1 MEKTWRWFGK
11 KDPITLDML
20 RQIGVEGIV
29 TSLYDVPNNEVWQ
42 TEDILDL
49 KKFIEA
55 AGLRWSVVESVPVS
69 ESIKYG
75 GKDRDLL
82 IENYKQTLKNLGEAG
97 IKTVCYNFMPVIDWV
112 RTDLHKK
119 MPDGTQTLYFDKI
132 KYAYFDCKILKRKE
146 AEKDY
151 SQEEMQQVNELE
163 NVITEAEKAEL
174 IDTIIVR
181 TQGFINRS
189 IAHGNEDPVEAFKN
203 LLRLYEDVD
212 KGKLRE
218 NLKYFLQQV
227 IPVAEKNGMR
237 LCIHP
242 DDPPFPVFGLPRI
255 VSDKNDIWWILDA
268 VESPSNGFTFCAG
281 SLSAGIQNDVVDL
294 AKKFAKK
301 SFFVHLRSTEIKE
314 NGDFVEASHLD
325 GRANL
330 IELIRIFE
338 KKNPNVPMRVDH
350 GKLML
355 DDVAKNYN
363 PGYSFLG
370 RMFALAQVEGMM
382 AVVRNEMKSNLMNRN
397 NIKTK
402 KISCIY

>member
-82 IENYKQTLKNLGEAG
+82 IENYKQTLKNLGKAG
-97 IKTVCYNFMPVIDWV
+97 ITTVCYNFMPVIDWV
-112 RTDLHKK
+112 RTDLHKTL
-119 MPDGTQTLYFDKI
+119 PDGTQTLYFDKI
-132 KYAYFDCKILKRKE
+132 RFAYFDCKILKRKE

-174 IDTIIVR
+174 IDTIIVK

-189 IAHGNEDPVEAFKN
+189 IVHGNEDPVEAFKN

-255 VSDKNDIWWILDA
+255 VSNEDDIRWILEL
-268 VESPSNGFTFCAG
+268 VESPANGFTFCAG

-301 SFFVHLRSTEIKE
+301 SFFVHLRSTEIAE
-314 NGDFVEASHLD
+314 NGNFIEASHLG

-330 IELIRIFE
+330 IEVIRIFE
-338 KKNPNVPMRVDH
+338 KENPAVPMRVDH

-355 DDVAKNYN
+355 DDVAKSYN

-382 AVVRNEMKSNLMNRN
+382 AVVRNEMKSNLMN
-397 NIKTK
+397 
-402 KISCIY
+402 

>member
-82 IENYKQTLKNLGEAG
+82 IENYKQTLKNLGKAG
-97 IKTVCYNFMPVIDWV
+97 ITTVCYNFMPVIDWV
-112 RTDLHKK
+112 RTDLHKTL
-119 MPDGTQTLYFDKI
+119 PDGTQTLYFDKI
-132 KYAYFDCKILKRKE
+132 RFAYFDCKILKRKE

-174 IDTIIVR
+174 IDTIIVK

-189 IAHGNEDPVEAFKN
+189 MVHGNEDPVEAFKN

-227 IPVAEKNGMR
+227 IPVAEKYGMR

-255 VSDKNDIWWILDA
+255 VSNEDDIRWILDA
-268 VESPSNGFTFCAG
+268 VESPANGFTFCAG

-301 SFFVHLRSTEIKE
+301 SFFVHLRSTEIAE
-314 NGDFVEASHLD
+314 TGNFIEASHLG

-330 IELIRIFE
+330 IEVIRIFE
-338 KKNPNVPMRVDH
+338 KENPAVPMRVDH

-382 AVVRNEMKSNLMNRN
+382 AVVRNEIKSNLMN
-397 NIKTK
+397 
-402 KISCIY
+402 

>member
-20 RQIGVEGIV
+20 QQIGVEGIV
-29 TSLYDVPNNEVWQ
+29 TSLYDVPNDEVWQ

-82 IENYKQTLKNLGEAG
+82 IENYKQTLKNLGKAG
-97 IKTVCYNFMPVIDWV
+97 ITTVCYNFMPVIDWV
-112 RTDLHKK
+112 RTDLHKTL
-119 MPDGTQTLYFDKI
+119 PDGTQTLYFDKI
-132 KYAYFDCKILKRKE
+132 RFAYFDCKILKRKD

-151 SQEEMQQVNELE
+151 SQKEMQQVNELE

-174 IDTIIVR
+174 IDTIIVK

-189 IAHGNEDPVEAFKN
+189 IVHGNEDPVEAFKN

-227 IPVAEKNGMR
+227 IPVAEKYGMR

-255 VSDKNDIWWILDA
+255 VSDKNDIRWILDA

-301 SFFVHLRSTEIKE
+301 SFFVHLRSTEIAE
-314 NGDFVEASHLD
+314 NGNFIEASHLG

-330 IELIRIFE
+330 IEVIRIFE
-338 KKNPNVPMRVDH
+338 KENPAVPMRVDH

-355 DDVAKNYN
+355 DDIEKAYN

-370 RMFALAQVEGMM
+370 RMFALAQIEGMM
-382 AVVRNEMKSNLMNRN
+382 AVVRNEIDSHEPK
-397 NIKTK
+397 
-402 KISCIY
+402 

>member
-29 TSLYDVPNNEVWQ
+29 TALYDVPNNEIWQ
-42 TEDILDL
+42 KEDILDL
-49 KKFIEA
+49 KKFIED
-55 AGLRWSVVESVPVS
+55 AGLRWSVVESLPVA

-75 GKDRDLL
+75 AKDRDLL
-82 IENYKQTLKNLGEAG
+82 IENYKQSLKNLGEAG

-112 RTDLHKK
+112 RTDLHKTL
-119 MPDGTQTLYFDKI
+119 PDGTQTLYFDKI
-132 KYAYFDCKILKRKE
+132 KFAYFDCKILKRKD

-151 SQEEMQQVNELE
+151 SKEEMQQVNELRT
-163 NVITEAEKAEL
+163 VITEAEKEKL
-174 IDTIIVR
+174 IDTIIVK
-181 TQGFINRS
+181 TQGFISRN
-189 IAHGNEDPVEAFKN
+189 IVNGNEDPVEAFRK
-203 LLRLYEDVD
+203 LLTLYENVD
-212 KGKLRE
+212 RKKLRE
-218 NLKYFLQQV
+218 NLRYFLQEI
-227 IPVAEKNGMR
+227 IPIAEKHGIRM
-237 LCIHP
+237 CIHP

-255 VSDKNDIWWILDA
+255 VSDENDIRWILKSI
-268 VESPSNGFTFCAG
+268 ESPANGFTFCAG
-281 SLSAGIQNDVVDL
+281 SLSAGIQNNVVDL

-314 NGDFVEASHLD
+314 NGDFVEASHLG

-330 IELIRIFE
+330 TELIRIFE
-338 KKNPNVPMRVDH
+338 KENPDVPMRVDH

-382 AVVRNEMKSNLMNRN
+382 AVVRNEIDSRELKQN
-397 NIKTK
+397 
-402 KISCIY
+402 

>member
-20 RQIGVEGIV
+20 RQIGVGGIV

-82 IENYKQTLKNLGEAG
+82 IENYKQTLKNLGKAG
-97 IKTVCYNFMPVIDWV
+97 ITTVCYNFMPVIDWV
-112 RTDLHKK
+112 RTDLHKTL
-119 MPDGTQTLYFDKI
+119 PDGTQTLYFDKI
-132 KYAYFDCKILKRKE
+132 KFAYFDCKILKRKE

-174 IDTIIVR
+174 IDTIIVK

-189 IAHGNEDPVEAFKN
+189 IVHGNEDPVEAFKN

-227 IPVAEKNGMR
+227 IPVAEKYGMR

-255 VSDKNDIWWILDA
+255 VSDKNDIRWILDA

-294 AKKFAKK
+294 AKKFANK
-301 SFFVHLRSTEIKE
+301 SFFVHLRSTEIME
-314 NGDFVEASHLD
+314 NGDFVEASHLG

-370 RMFALAQVEGMM
+370 RMFALAQVEGMI
-382 AVVRNEMKSNLMNRN
+382 AVVRNEMKSNLMN
-397 NIKTK
+397 
-402 KISCIY
+402 

>member
-82 IENYKQTLKNLGEAG
+82 IKNYKQTLKNLGKAG
-97 IKTVCYNFMPVIDWV
+97 ITTVCYNFMPVIDWV
-112 RTDLHKK
+112 RTDLHKTL
-119 MPDGTQTLYFDKI
+119 PDGTQTLYFDKI
-132 KYAYFDCKILKRKE
+132 KFAYFDCKILKRKD

-174 IDTIIVR
+174 IDTIIVK
-181 TQGFINRS
+181 TQRFINRS
-189 IAHGNEDPVEAFKN
+189 IVHGNEDPVEAFKN

-227 IPVAEKNGMR
+227 IPVAEKYGMR

-255 VSDKNDIWWILDA
+255 VSNEDDIRWILEL
-268 VESPSNGFTFCAG
+268 VESPANGFTFCAG

-294 AKKFAKK
+294 AKKFANK

-314 NGDFVEASHLD
+314 NGDFVEASHLG

-382 AVVRNEMKSNLMNRN
+382 AVVRNEMK
-397 NIKTK
+397 
-402 KISCIY
+402 

>member
-82 IENYKQTLKNLGEAG
+82 IENYKQTLKNLGKAG
-97 IKTVCYNFMPVIDWV
+97 ITTVCYNFMPVIDWV
-112 RTDLHKK
+112 RTDLHKTL
-119 MPDGTQTLYFDKI
+119 PDGTQTLYFDKI
-132 KYAYFDCKILKRKE
+132 RFAYFDCKILKRKE

-174 IDTIIVR
+174 IDTIIVK

-189 IAHGNEDPVEAFKN
+189 IVHGNEDPVEAFKN

-255 VSDKNDIWWILDA
+255 VSNEDDIRWILEL
-268 VESPSNGFTFCAG
+268 VESPANGFTFCAG
-281 SLSAGIQNDVVDL
+281 SLSAGIQNEVVDL

-301 SFFVHLRSTEIKE
+301 SFFVHLRSTEIME
-314 NGDFVEASHLD
+314 NGDFVEASHLG

-338 KKNPNVPMRVDH
+338 KKNPAVPMRVDH

-382 AVVRNEMKSNLMNRN
+382 AVVRNEMKSNLMN
-397 NIKTK
+397 
-402 KISCIY
+402 

>member
-82 IENYKQTLKNLGEAG
+82 IENYKQTLKNLGKAG
-97 IKTVCYNFMPVIDWV
+97 ITTVCYNFMPVIDWV
-112 RTDLHKK
+112 RTDLHKTL
-119 MPDGTQTLYFDKI
+119 PDGTQTLYFDKI
-132 KYAYFDCKILKRKE
+132 RFAYFDCKILKRKE

-255 VSDKNDIWWILDA
+255 VSNEDDIRWILDA
-268 VESPSNGFTFCAG
+268 VESPANGFTFCAG

-382 AVVRNEMKSNLMNRN
+382 AVVRNEMKSNLMN
-397 NIKTK
+397 
-402 KISCIY
+402 

>member
-1 MEKTWRWFGK
+1 
-11 KDPITLDML
+11 ML

-82 IENYKQTLKNLGEAG
+82 IENYKQTLKNLGKAG
-97 IKTVCYNFMPVIDWV
+97 ITTVCYNFMPVIDWV
-112 RTDLHKK
+112 RTDLHKTL
-119 MPDGTQTLYFDKI
+119 PDGTQTLYFDKI
-132 KYAYFDCKILKRKE
+132 KFAYFDCKILKRKD

-174 IDTIIVR
+174 IDTIIVK

-189 IAHGNEDPVEAFKN
+189 IVHGNEDPVEAFKN

-227 IPVAEKNGMR
+227 IPVAEKYGMR

-255 VSDKNDIWWILDA
+255 VSDEDDIRWILKSI
-268 VESPSNGFTFCAG
+268 ESPANGFTFCAG
-281 SLSAGIQNDVVDL
+281 SLSAGIQNNVVDL

-314 NGDFVEASHLD
+314 NGDFVEASHLG

-355 DDVAKNYN
+355 DDVAKKYN

-382 AVVRNEMKSNLMNRN
+382 AVVRNEMKSNLMN
-397 NIKTK
+397 
-402 KISCIY
+402 

>member
-82 IENYKQTLKNLGEAG
+82 IENYKQTLKNLGKAG
-97 IKTVCYNFMPVIDWV
+97 ITTVCYNFMPVIDWV
-112 RTDLHKK
+112 RTDLHKTL
-119 MPDGTQTLYFDKI
+119 PDGTQTLYFDKI
-132 KYAYFDCKILKRKE
+132 KFAYFDCKILKRKD

-174 IDTIIVR
+174 IDTIIVK

-189 IAHGNEDPVEAFKN
+189 IVHGNEDPVEAFKN

-227 IPVAEKNGMR
+227 IPVAEKYGMR

-255 VSDKNDIWWILDA
+255 VSDKNDIRWILDA

-301 SFFVHLRSTEIKE
+301 SFFVHLRSTEITE
-314 NGDFVEASHLD
+314 NGNFIEASHLG

-330 IELIRIFE
+330 IEVIRIFE
-338 KKNPNVPMRVDH
+338 KENPAVPMRVDH

-382 AVVRNEMKSNLMNRN
+382 AVVRNEMKSNLMN
-397 NIKTK
+397 
-402 KISCIY
+402 

>member
-82 IENYKQTLKNLGEAG
+82 IENYKQTLKNLGKAG
-97 IKTVCYNFMPVIDWV
+97 ITTVCYNFMPVIDWV
-112 RTDLHKK
+112 RTDLHKTL
-119 MPDGTQTLYFDKI
+119 PDGTQTLYFDKI
-132 KYAYFDCKILKRKE
+132 RVAYFDCKILKRKE

-174 IDTIIVR
+174 IDTIIVK

-189 IAHGNEDPVEAFKN
+189 IVHGNEDPVEAFKN
-203 LLRLYEDVD
+203 QLRLYEDVD

-227 IPVAEKNGMR
+227 IPLAEKNGMR

-255 VSDKNDIWWILDA
+255 VSNEDDIRWILDA
-268 VESPSNGFTFCAG
+268 VESPANGFTFCAG

-301 SFFVHLRSTEIKE
+301 SFFVHLRSTEIAE
-314 NGDFVEASHLD
+314 TGNFIEASHLG

-330 IELIRIFE
+330 IEVIRIFE
-338 KKNPNVPMRVDH
+338 KENPAVPMRVDH

-382 AVVRNEMKSNLMNRN
+382 AVVRNEIKSNLMN
-397 NIKTK
+397 
-402 KISCIY
+402 

>member
-1 MEKTWRWFGK
+1 
-11 KDPITLDML
+11 ML

-55 AGLRWSVVESVPVS
+55 AGLHWSVVESLPVV

-75 GKDRDLL
+75 GKDRDRW
-82 IENYKQTLKNLGEAG
+82 IDNFQRNLMHLGQAG
-97 IKTVCYNFMPVIDWV
+97 ITTVCYNFMPVIDWV
-112 RTDLHKK
+112 RTDLHKTLD
-119 MPDGTQTLYFDKI
+119 DGTQTLFFDKI
-132 KYAYFDCKILKRKE
+132 RYAYFDCKILKRKD
-146 AEKDY
+146 AEKEY
-151 SQEEMQQVNELE
+151 TPEEMDKVNALDR
-163 NVITEAEKAEL
+163 VITEEEKKEL
-174 IDTIIVR
+174 IDTIIVK

-189 IAHGNEDPVEAFKN
+189 IAHGDEDPVEAFRK
-203 LLRLYEDVD
+203 LLDLYENVD
-212 KGKLRE
+212 ETKLRA

-227 IPVAEKNGMR
+227 IPVAEKYGMR

-255 VSDKNDIWWILDA
+255 VSDKDDIRWILDA

-294 AKKFAKK
+294 ARNFAKN
-301 SFFVHLRSTEIKE
+301 SFFVHLRSTEVLE
-314 NGDFVEASHLD
+314 NGDFVEASHLG

-330 IELIRIFE
+330 IEVIRIFE
-338 KKNPNVPMRVDH
+338 KENSAVPMRVDH

-355 DDVAKNYN
+355 HDVEKEYN

-370 RMFALAQVEGMM
+370 RMFALAQIDGMM
-382 AVVRNEMKSNLMNRN
+382 AVVRNE
-397 NIKTK
+397 IETG
-402 KISCIY
+402 IY

>member
-29 TSLYDVPNNEVWQ
+29 TSLYDVPNDEVWQ

-75 GKDRDLL
+75 GEDRDLL
-82 IENYKQTLKNLGEAG
+82 IENYKQTLKNLGRAG
-97 IKTVCYNFMPVIDWV
+97 ITTVCYNFMPVIDWV
-112 RTDLHKK
+112 RTDLHKTL
-119 MPDGTQTLYFDKI
+119 PDGTQTLYFDKI
-132 KYAYFDCKILKRKE
+132 KFAYFDCKILKRKE

-174 IDTIIVR
+174 IDTIIVK

-189 IAHGNEDPVEAFKN
+189 IVHGNEDPVEAFKN

-212 KGKLRE
+212 KGKFRE

-227 IPVAEKNGMR
+227 IPVAEKYGMR

-255 VSDKNDIWWILDA
+255 VSDKNDIRWILDA

-294 AKKFAKK
+294 AKKFANK

-314 NGDFVEASHLD
+314 NGDFVEASHLG

-382 AVVRNEMKSNLMNRN
+382 AVVRNEMK
-397 NIKTK
+397 
-402 KISCIY
+402 

>member
-82 IENYKQTLKNLGEAG
+82 IENYKQTLKNLGKAG
-97 IKTVCYNFMPVIDWV
+97 ITTVCYNFMPVIDWV
-112 RTDLHKK
+112 RTDLHKTL
-119 MPDGTQTLYFDKI
+119 PDGTQTLYFDKI
-132 KYAYFDCKILKRKE
+132 RFAYFDCKILKRKE

-174 IDTIIVR
+174 IDTIIVK

-189 IAHGNEDPVEAFKN
+189 IVHGNEDPVEAFKN

-227 IPVAEKNGMR
+227 IPVAEKYGMR

-255 VSDKNDIWWILDA
+255 VSNEDDIRWILEL
-268 VESPSNGFTFCAG
+268 VESPANGFTFCAG

-294 AKKFAKK
+294 AKKFANK

-314 NGDFVEASHLD
+314 NGDFVEASHLG

-338 KKNPNVPMRVDH
+338 KENPNVPMRVDH

-370 RMFALAQVEGMM
+370 RMFALAQVEGMI
-382 AVVRNEMKSNLMNRN
+382 AVVRNEIKSHELKQILN
-397 NIKTK
+397 
-402 KISCIY
+402 

>member
-1 MEKTWRWFGK
+1 
-11 KDPITLDML
+11 
-20 RQIGVEGIV
+20 
-29 TSLYDVPNNEVWQ
+29 
-42 TEDILDL
+42 
-49 KKFIEA
+49 
-55 AGLRWSVVESVPVS
+55 
-69 ESIKYG
+69 
-75 GKDRDLL
+75 L
-82 IENYKQTLKNLGEAG
+82 IENYKQTLKNLGKAG
-97 IKTVCYNFMPVIDWV
+97 ITTVCYNFMPVIDWV
-112 RTDLHKK
+112 RTDLHKTL
-119 MPDGTQTLYFDKI
+119 PDGTQTLYFDKI
-132 KYAYFDCKILKRKE
+132 KFAYFDCKILKRKE

-174 IDTIIVR
+174 IDTIIVK

-189 IAHGNEDPVEAFKN
+189 IVHGNEDPVEAFKN

-227 IPVAEKNGMR
+227 IPVAEKYGMR

-255 VSDKNDIWWILDA
+255 VSDKNDIRWILDA

-301 SFFVHLRSTEIKE
+301 SFFVHLRSTEIAE
-314 NGDFVEASHLD
+314 NGNFIEASHLG

-330 IELIRIFE
+330 IEVIRIFE
-338 KKNPNVPMRVDH
+338 KENPAVPMRVDH

-355 DDVAKNYN
+355 HDVAKNYN

-382 AVVRNEMKSNLMNRN
+382 AVVRNEMKSNLMN
-397 NIKTK
+397 
-402 KISCIY
+402 

>member
-82 IENYKQTLKNLGEAG
+82 IENYKQTLKNLGKAG
-97 IKTVCYNFMPVIDWV
+97 ITTVCYNFMPVIDWV
-112 RTDLHKK
+112 RTDLHKTL
-119 MPDGTQTLYFDKI
+119 PDGTQTLYFDKI
-132 KYAYFDCKILKRKE
+132 KFAYFDCKILKRKE

-174 IDTIIVR
+174 IDTIIVK

-189 IAHGNEDPVEAFKN
+189 MVHGNEDPVEAFKN

-227 IPVAEKNGMR
+227 IPVAEKYGMR

-255 VSDKNDIWWILDA
+255 VSNEDDIRWILDA
-268 VESPSNGFTFCAG
+268 VESPANGFTFCAG

-301 SFFVHLRSTEIKE
+301 SFFVHLRSTEIAE
-314 NGDFVEASHLD
+314 TGNFIEASHLG

-330 IELIRIFE
+330 IEVIRIFE
-338 KKNPNVPMRVDH
+338 KENPAVPMRVDH

-382 AVVRNEMKSNLMNRN
+382 AVVRNEMKSNLMN
-397 NIKTK
+397 
-402 KISCIY
+402 

>member
-82 IENYKQTLKNLGEAG
+82 IENYKQTLKNLGKAG
-97 IKTVCYNFMPVIDWV
+97 ITTVCYNFMPVIDWV
-112 RTDLHKK
+112 RTDLHKTL
-119 MPDGTQTLYFDKI
+119 PDGTQTLYFDKI
-132 KYAYFDCKILKRKE
+132 RFAYFDCKILKRKE

-174 IDTIIVR
+174 IDTIIVK

-189 IAHGNEDPVEAFKN
+189 IVHGNEDPVEAFKN

-227 IPVAEKNGMR
+227 IPVAEKYGMR

-242 DDPPFPVFGLPRI
+242 DDPPFPVFGLLFI
-255 VSDKNDIWWILDA
+255 VSNEDDIRWILEL
-268 VESPSNGFTFCAG
+268 VESPANGFTFCAG

-294 AKKFAKK
+294 AKKFANK

-314 NGDFVEASHLD
+314 NGDFVEASHLG

-338 KKNPNVPMRVDH
+338 KENPNVPMRVDH

-382 AVVRNEMKSNLMNRN
+382 AVVRNEMKSNLMN
-397 NIKTK
+397 
-402 KISCIY
+402 

>member
-82 IENYKQTLKNLGEAG
+82 IENYKQTLKNLGKAG
-97 IKTVCYNFMPVIDWV
+97 ITTVCYNFMPVIDWV
-112 RTDLHKK
+112 RTDLHKTL
-119 MPDGTQTLYFDKI
+119 PDGTQTLYFDKI
-132 KYAYFDCKILKRKE
+132 KFAYFDCKILKRKE

-174 IDTIIVR
+174 IDTIIVK

-189 IAHGNEDPVEAFKN
+189 IVHGNEDPVEAFKN

-227 IPVAEKNGMR
+227 IPVAEKYGMR

-255 VSDKNDIWWILDA
+255 VSDKNDIRWILDA

-301 SFFVHLRSTEIKE
+301 SFFVHLRSTEIAE
-314 NGDFVEASHLD
+314 NGNFIEASHLG

-330 IELIRIFE
+330 IEVIRIFE
-338 KKNPNVPMRVDH
+338 KENPAVPMRVDH

-355 DDVAKNYN
+355 DDIAKNYN

-382 AVVRNEMKSNLMNRN
+382 AVVRNEMKSNLMN
-397 NIKTK
+397 
-402 KISCIY
+402 

>member
-82 IENYKQTLKNLGEAG
+82 IENYKQTLKNLGKAG
-97 IKTVCYNFMPVIDWV
+97 ITTVCYNFMPVIDWV
-112 RTDLHKK
+112 RTDLHKTL
-119 MPDGTQTLYFDKI
+119 PDGTQTLYFDKI
-132 KYAYFDCKILKRKE
+132 RFAYFDCKILKRKE

-174 IDTIIVR
+174 IDTIIVK

-189 IAHGNEDPVEAFKN
+189 IVHGNEDPVEAFKN

-227 IPVAEKNGMR
+227 ILVAEKYGMR

-255 VSDKNDIWWILDA
+255 VSNEDDIRWILEL
-268 VESPSNGFTFCAG
+268 VESPANGFTFCAG

-301 SFFVHLRSTEIKE
+301 SFFVHLRSTEIME
-314 NGDFVEASHLD
+314 NGDFVEASHLG

-382 AVVRNEMKSNLMNRN
+382 AVVRNEMKSNLMN
-397 NIKTK
+397 
-402 KISCIY
+402 

>member
-1 MEKTWRWFGK
+1 M
-11 KDPITLDML
+11 
-20 RQIGVEGIV
+20 
-29 TSLYDVPNNEVWQ
+29 
-42 TEDILDL
+42 
-49 KKFIEA
+49 
-55 AGLRWSVVESVPVS
+55 
-69 ESIKYG
+69 
-75 GKDRDLL
+75 
-82 IENYKQTLKNLGEAG
+82 IENYKQTLKNLGKAG
-97 IKTVCYNFMPVIDWV
+97 ITTVCYNFMPVIDWV
-112 RTDLHKK
+112 RTDLHKPL
-119 MPDGTQTLYFDKI
+119 PDGTQTLYFDKI
-132 KYAYFDCKILKRKE
+132 KFAYFDCKILKRKE

-174 IDTIIVR
+174 IDTIIVK

-189 IAHGNEDPVEAFKN
+189 IVHGNEDPVEAFKN

-212 KGKLRE
+212 KEKLRE

-227 IPVAEKNGMR
+227 IPVAEKYGMR

-255 VSDKNDIWWILDA
+255 VSNEDDIRWILEL
-268 VESPSNGFTFCAG
+268 VESPANGFTFCAG

-294 AKKFAKK
+294 AKKFANK

-314 NGDFVEASHLD
+314 NGDFVEASHLG

-330 IELIRIFE
+330 IELIRIF
-338 KKNPNVPMRVDH
+338 KKENPNVPMRVDH

-382 AVVRNEMKSNLMNRN
+382 AVVRNEMKSNLMN
-397 NIKTK
+397 
-402 KISCIY
+402 

>member
-82 IENYKQTLKNLGEAG
+82 IENYKQTLKNLGKAG
-97 IKTVCYNFMPVIDWV
+97 ITTVCYNFMPVIDWV
-112 RTDLHKK
+112 RTDLHKTL
-119 MPDGTQTLYFDKI
+119 PDGTQTLYFDKI
-132 KYAYFDCKILKRKE
+132 KFAYFDCKILKRKE

-174 IDTIIVR
+174 IDTIIVK

-189 IAHGNEDPVEAFKN
+189 IVHGNEDPVEAFKN

-255 VSDKNDIWWILDA
+255 VSNEDDIRWILEL
-268 VESPSNGFTFCAG
+268 VESPANGFTFCAG
-281 SLSAGIQNDVVDL
+281 SLSAGIQNEVVDL

-301 SFFVHLRSTEIKE
+301 SFFVHLRSTEIME
-314 NGDFVEASHLD
+314 NGDFVEASHLG

-338 KKNPNVPMRVDH
+338 KENPNVPMRVDH

-382 AVVRNEMKSNLMNRN
+382 AVVRNEMKSNLMN
-397 NIKTK
+397 
-402 KISCIY
+402 

>member
-29 TSLYDVPNNEVWQ
+29 TALYDVPNDEIWQ
-42 TEDILDL
+42 TENILDL
-49 KKFIEA
+49 KKTIED
-55 AGLRWSVVESVPVS
+55 AGLHWSVVESVPVS

-132 KYAYFDCKILKRKE
+132 KYAYFDCKILKRKD

-151 SQEEMQQVNELE
+151 SPEEMQQVNELE
-163 NVITEAEKAEL
+163 SVITEVEKAEL
-174 IDTIIVR
+174 IDTIIVK

-189 IAHGNEDPVEAFKN
+189 ITHGNEDPVEAFKN
-203 LLRLYEDVD
+203 LLRLYEEVD

-218 NLKYFLQQV
+218 NLRYFLQQV
-227 IPVAEKNGMR
+227 IPTAEKQGIRM
-237 LCIHP
+237 CIHP

-255 VSDKNDIWWILDA
+255 VSNEDDIRWILES
-268 VESPSNGFTFCAG
+268 VESQDNGFTFCAG

-301 SFFVHLRSTEIKE
+301 SFFVHLRSTEIEE
-314 NGDFVEASHLD
+314 NGNFMEASHLG

-330 IELIRIFE
+330 TELIRIFE
-338 KKNPNVPMRVDH
+338 KENPNVPMRVDH

-382 AVVRNEMKSNLMNRN
+382 AVVRNEIKSHELKQILN
-397 NIKTK
+397 
-402 KISCIY
+402 

>member
-29 TSLYDVPNNEVWQ
+29 TSLYDVPNDEVWQ

-82 IENYKQTLKNLGEAG
+82 IENYKQTLKNLGKAG
-97 IKTVCYNFMPVIDWV
+97 ITTVCYNFMPVIDWV
-112 RTDLHKK
+112 RTDLHKTL
-119 MPDGTQTLYFDKI
+119 PDGTQTLYFDKI
-132 KYAYFDCKILKRKE
+132 RFAYFDCKILKRKE

-174 IDTIIVR
+174 IDTIIVK

-189 IAHGNEDPVEAFKN
+189 IVHGNEDPVEAFKN

-227 IPVAEKNGMR
+227 ILVAEKYGMR

-255 VSDKNDIWWILDA
+255 VSNEDDIRWILEL
-268 VESPSNGFTFCAG
+268 VESPANGFTFCAG

-301 SFFVHLRSTEIKE
+301 SFFVHLRSTEIME
-314 NGDFVEASHLD
+314 NGDFVEASHLG

-382 AVVRNEMKSNLMNRN
+382 AVVRNEMKSNLMN
-397 NIKTK
+397 
-402 KISCIY
+402 

>member
-1 MEKTWRWFGK
+1 
-11 KDPITLDML
+11 ML

-55 AGLRWSVVESVPVS
+55 AGLHWSVVESLPVV

-75 GKDRDLL
+75 GKDRDRW
-82 IENYKQTLKNLGEAG
+82 IDNFQRNLMHLGQAG
-97 IKTVCYNFMPVIDWV
+97 ITTVCYNFMPVIDWV
-112 RTDLHKK
+112 RTDLHKTLD
-119 MPDGTQTLYFDKI
+119 DGTQTLFFDKI
-132 KYAYFDCKILKRKE
+132 RYAYFDCKILKRKD
-146 AEKDY
+146 AEKEY
-151 SQEEMQQVNELE
+151 TPEEMDKVNALDR
-163 NVITEAEKAEL
+163 VITEKDKNEL
-174 IDTIIVR
+174 IDTIIVK

-189 IAHGNEDPVEAFKN
+189 IAHGDEDPVEAFRK
-203 LLRLYEDVD
+203 LLDLYENVD
-212 KGKLRE
+212 ETKLRA

-227 IPVAEKNGMR
+227 IPVAEKYGMR

-255 VSDKNDIWWILDA
+255 VSDKDDIRWILDA

-294 AKKFAKK
+294 ARNFAKN
-301 SFFVHLRSTEIKE
+301 SFFVHLRSTEVLE
-314 NGDFVEASHLD
+314 NGDFVEASHLG

-330 IELIRIFE
+330 IEVIRIFE
-338 KKNPNVPMRVDH
+338 KENSAVPMRVDH

-355 DDVAKNYN
+355 HDVEKEYN

-370 RMFALAQVEGMM
+370 RMFALAQIDGMM
-382 AVVRNEMKSNLMNRN
+382 AVVRNE
-397 NIKTK
+397 IETG
-402 KISCIY
+402 IY

>member
-1 MEKTWRWFGK
+1 MKKCWRWFGK
-11 KDPITLDML
+11 KDPITLAML

-29 TSLYDVPNNEVWQ
+29 TALHDVPNGSVW
-42 TEDILDL
+42 TLEDILDI
-49 KKFIEA
+49 KRYIESQ
-55 AGLRWSVVESVPVS
+55 GLHWSVVESLPVV
-69 ESIKYG
+69 ESVKYG
-75 GKDRDLL
+75 GNDRDMW
-82 IENYKQTLKNLGEAG
+82 IDNYNASLRNLGEAG
-97 IKTVCYNFMPVIDWV
+97 ITTVCYNFMPVIDWV

-119 MPDGTQTLYFDKI
+119 LDDGTQTLFFDKI
-132 KYAYFDCKILKRKE
+132 RFAYFDCKILKRKD

-151 SQEEMQQVNELE
+151 TPEEMDKVNALDR
-163 NVITEAEKAEL
+163 VITEKEKNEL
-174 IDTIIVR
+174 IDTIIVK

-189 IAHGNEDPVEAFKN
+189 IVHGNEDPVEAFKN
-203 LLRLYEDVD
+203 LLRLYEEVD

-227 IPVAEKNGMR
+227 IPVAEKCGVR

-255 VSDKNDIWWILDA
+255 VSDKDDIRWILDA

-294 AKKFAKK
+294 ARNFARK
-301 SFFVHLRSTEIKE
+301 SFFVHLRSTEIAE
-314 NGDFVEASHLD
+314 NGDFIEASHLG

-330 IELIRIFE
+330 IEVIRIFE
-338 KKNPNVPMRVDH
+338 KENPAVPMRVDH

-355 DDVAKNYN
+355 DDVEKAYN

-370 RMFALAQVEGMM
+370 RMVALAQIEGMM
-382 AVVRNEMKSNLMNRN
+382 AVIRNEIETGR
-397 NIKTK
+397 
-402 KISCIY
+402 Y